1 MPDIPIITLDVTK
14 FNTKKQQKLL
24 QMLNDKKVLVEVNT
38 RIKDAIN
45 KFVPKKTGALR
56 ASARVTSNMIAW
68 GEGLSYA
75 RYQYGGEV
83 YGPNLPGVD
92 GGSPA
97 WRSRRGMP
105 KHPMGRE
112 LGKPGIGVLRPVW
125 SRNTKPVPPFMVYK
139 FGYTTHGTHHH
150 WDQYFRYRPKMKTNL
165 EITRYLKK
173 ECKKRGLKA

>member
-1 MPDIPIITLDVTK
+1 MPNIPIITLDVTK

-24 QMLNDKKVLVEVNT
+24 QMLNDKNVLVEVNT

-56 ASARVTSNMIAW
+56 ESARVTSNMIAW
-68 GEGLSYA
+68 GEGLEYA

-83 YGPNLPGVD
+83 YGPNHPITRGGTIVGWYSTPGQQ
-92 GGSPA
+92 
-97 WRSRRGMP
+97 
-105 KHPMGRE
+105 KHPTGRE
-112 LGKPGIGVLRPVW
+112 LGIPGYWRGWR
-125 SRNTKPVPPFMVYK
+125 
-139 FGYTTHGTHHH
+139 FGYTTKGTHHH
-150 WDQYFRYRPKMKTNL
+150 WDQYFRYFPKMKTNL

>member
-83 YGPNLPGVD
+83 YGPNLPGLE
-92 GGSPA
+92 GGNPA
-97 WRSRRGMP
+97 WRSRRGMQ
-105 KHPMGRE
+105 KHPTGRE
-112 LGKPGIGVLRPVW
+112 LGKRGAALLYPKWGVKDPSQRRPYLY
-125 SRNTKPVPPFMVYK
+125 T

-150 WDQYFRYRPKMKTNL
+150 WDQYFRYLPKMKTNL